1 MKFNRIAGYLSEP
14 DTSRQIAMCRAAMLL
29 GRRAEAQS
37 RLIGLFERI
46 EPGIALDSP
55 GFRRKNR
62 ILSDA
67 ADWLADSFTAE
78 SQTDQGIAF
87 FRRML
92 EKSPGWSV
100 LYRGLCRLTFPGD
113 DHVRLLR
120 ALHENVRP
128 KFYVE
133 IGVSK
138 GVSISVAGPATDA
151 VGVDPMP
158 QIARRLPANI
168 LIFAETSD
176 AFFAA
181 YEARAQFAKRKIDM
195 AFIDGLHLYE
205 QALRDFINVEKRAAG
220 TGLIALHDCIP
231 FDNIAA
237 GRDYHAPYWVG
248 DVWKCLAILMDHRPD
263 LHIEIVGAPPSGLV
277 LVSKLNPDSRV
288 LDERSDSLVR
298 DYGPLRFADWET
310 NYAKR
315 IKLIPS
321 HAEAVG
327 RTYASIGKTI
337 SVPNA

>member
-1 MKFNRIAGYLSEP
+1 MEFNRIAGYLSEP
-14 DTSRQIAMCRAAMLL
+14 DTSWQIAMYRATLLL
-29 GRRAEAQS
+29 GSKREAQR

-55 GFRRKNR
+55 VLRRKNR

-67 ADWLADSFTAE
+67 ADWLVDSFTAE
-78 SQTDQGIAF
+78 SQADQGIAF

-92 EKSPGWSV
+92 EKNPGWSV
-100 LYRGLCRLTFPGD
+100 LYRGLWRLTFPGD
-113 DHVRLLR
+113 DYVRVLR
-120 ALHENVRP
+120 ALHENVQP

-138 GVSISVAGPATDA
+138 GVSISVAGTSTDA

-158 QIARRLPANI
+158 QIAQRLPPNI
-168 LIFAETSD
+168 SIFAETSD

-181 YEARAQFAKRKIDM
+181 YEARAQFAERKIDM
-195 AFIDGLHLYE
+195 AFIDGLHLFE
-205 QALRDFINVEKRAAG
+205 QALRDFINVEKRAAPN
-220 TGLIALHDCIP
+220 GLIALHDCVP
-231 FDNIAA
+231 FDDVAA

-277 LVSKLNPDSRV
+277 LVSKLNPDSRI
-288 LDERSDSLVR
+288 LDNKFNSLVR
-298 DYGPLRFADWET
+298 DYAPLRFADWET
-310 NYAKR
+310 SYAKR

-321 HAEAVG
+321 HAETVG
-327 RTYASIGKTI
+327 RTYARVDKAI
-337 SVPNA
+337 SVANT